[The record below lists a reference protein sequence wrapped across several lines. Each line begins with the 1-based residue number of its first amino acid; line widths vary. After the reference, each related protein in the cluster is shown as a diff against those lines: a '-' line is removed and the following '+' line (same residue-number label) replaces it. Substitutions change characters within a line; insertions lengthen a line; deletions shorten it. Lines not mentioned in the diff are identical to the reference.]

1 MIYEIENEYMKVS
14 VDVIGAE
21 LKSVLR
27 KDGNIEHLWQGDE
40 KYWTSRSPILFP
52 IVGRLFEGRY
62 SFNGKEYEMNP
73 HGLLRKSKFAL
84 VDKTCKKMTFA
95 YSAND
100 DTFARY
106 PFKFIFTVEYLLC
119 KNTLSVVY
127 SVKNVG
133 KDTMYFGLGG
143 HPGFNVPFDGGK
155 FEDYYVETATKVMPK
170 RLTLS
175 ENYLMSGNS
184 VDYPLENGKVM
195 RLRHDMFDN
204 DAVILEGAGNEVT
217 LKSDKTEKSI
227 TVKFPNMPFVGFW
240 HAVKTDAP
248 YVCIEPWENLPSVDG
263 KVEKLTDKR
272 NIGSLGAGET
282 YNSTI
287 NITLN

>member
-1 MIYEIENEYMKVS
+1 
-14 VDVIGAE
+14 
-21 LKSVLR
+21 
-27 KDGNIEHLWQGDE
+27 
-40 KYWTSRSPILFP
+40 
-52 IVGRLFEGRY
+52 
-62 SFNGKEYEMNP
+62 MNP
-73 HGLLRKSKFAL
+73 HGLLRKSQFTL

-106 PFKFIFTVEYLLC
+106 PFKFVFTVEYSLC
-119 KNTLSVVY
+119 KNSLSVTY

-133 KDTMYFGLGG
+133 KEKMYFGLGG

-155 FEDYYVETATKVMPK
+155 FEDYYIETATKVTPK

-217 LKSDKTEKSI
+217 LKSDKTKKSV

-272 NIGSLGAGET
+272 NIGSLGADET